1 MVDFGAKLKQL
12 RIEKG
17 LSQPQL
23 AERVLVTKSVISAYE
38 NEIRMPSYDILI
50 KLATLF
56 NVSTDYLLGMNN
68 EKYLYTERLTNT
80 QAIIIS
86 RLIEE
91 FTRINDIA

>member
-1 MVDFGAKLKQL
+1 MVDFGARLRQL

-23 AERVLVTKSVISAYE
+23 AQRVSVTKSVISAYE

-56 NVSTDYLLGMNN
+56 HVSTDYLLGMNN
-68 EKYLYTERLTNT
+68 EKYLYTNRLTNSQT
-80 QAIIIS
+80 MIIS

-91 FTRINDIA
+91 FTNKNTG

>member
-1 MVDFGAKLKQL
+1 MVDFGERLRQL

-23 AERVLVTKSVISAYE
+23 AERISVTKSVISAYE

-56 NVSTDYLLGMNN
+56 SVSTDFLLGMNN
-68 EKYLYTERLTNT
+68 EKYLYTNRLTNSQT
-80 QAIIIS
+80 IIIS

-91 FTRINDIA
+91 FTKKNYE

>member
-1 MVDFGAKLKQL
+1 MVDFGARLKQL

-23 AERVLVTKSVISAYE
+23 AERISVTKSVISAYE

-56 NVSTDYLLGMNN
+56 SVSTDFLLGMNN
-68 EKYLYTERLTNT
+68 EKYLYTNRLTNPQT
-80 QAIIIS
+80 IIIS

-91 FTRINDIA
+91 FTNKNEK